1 MTDYILL
8 TNLETG
14 IFLIAILLLAVQYH
28 SFGYDIKKII
38 FWCIILMPFIYFS
51 VNMVTEIVTA
61 DEAKYELRFTNVKNI
76 KNLDLPLKLIYE
88 YKFSQFTLGTLFL
101 MIPDQIKNI
110 MSRAAVW
117 KVYKTAHY
125 FIFYGLSLLVMRVW
139 HYWIFDENGIRRR
152 IGENGILITLI
163 GLPLSCL
170 LIKVVNYDAGS
181 TYPAVLGVSLIWA
194 AYRSE
199 DERKAVIGTICTAVG
214 VMDKWTALPYW
225 CICVILYSY
234 MAIRRKEKWK
244 DKIIYTA
251 CTVSISY
258 IAALLLSYFYLLYAS
273 IQQDGLCTDI
283 NWGNVTFSFEHTVR
297 AIITGN
303 INIDYINAD
312 AYSGDAVWYIFI
324 LFGLLI
330 ACTLFLELVMSLWK
344 KHRISV
350 NMVLGYFQKSCLV
363 FGIIGGVICAY
374 VFSCHISP
382 YLAIEPGYYISA
394 DGLDGWTYHYGA
406 RTFIGHFIA
415 KLCYMCATVICNYP
429 SAVLCMLALSA
440 GLALKHGQDDR
451 MTVCNLVYTSGI
463 ALLALYVMAGL
474 PSDARYYSYPIL
486 IIVLSSIYTCYLY
499 YHGTKMKNIFALS
512 LTILWILEML
522 LYVPNIKAFSPIWV
536 MRDRSFNES
545 VRKGEWYAGE
555 VMFWGE
561 NVALAGRKI
570 KNIVDLNDDI
580 SYSDVTIYNDYGNIW
595 IENPGFSFKELGDY
609 DGSGL
614 DEKTFIVLN
623 KFALFRKDVPPFLE
637 SVDPMDTISY
647 KGEIGAW
654 IYRGDQLKEYEEYFF
669 QEQRNRE

>member
-1 MTDYILL
+1 M
-8 TNLETG
+8 
-14 IFLIAILLLAVQYH
+14 
-28 SFGYDIKKII
+28 
-38 FWCIILMPFIYFS
+38 
-51 VNMVTEIVTA
+51 
-61 DEAKYELRFTNVKNI
+61 
-76 KNLDLPLKLIYE
+76 
-88 YKFSQFTLGTLFL
+88 
-101 MIPDQIKNI
+101 
-110 MSRAAVW
+110 
-117 KVYKTAHY
+117 
-125 FIFYGLSLLVMRVW
+125 
-139 HYWIFDENGIRRR
+139 
-152 IGENGILITLI
+152 
-163 GLPLSCL
+163 
-170 LIKVVNYDAGS
+170 
-181 TYPAVLGVSLIWA
+181 
-194 AYRSE
+194 
-199 DERKAVIGTICTAVG
+199 
-214 VMDKWTALPYW
+214 
-225 CICVILYSY
+225 
-234 MAIRRKEKWK
+234 
-244 DKIIYTA
+244 
-251 CTVSISY
+251 
-258 IAALLLSYFYLLYAS
+258 
-273 IQQDGLCTDI
+273 
-283 NWGNVTFSFEHTVR
+283 
-297 AIITGN
+297 
-303 INIDYINAD
+303 
-312 AYSGDAVWYIFI
+312 
-324 LFGLLI
+324 
-330 ACTLFLELVMSLWK
+330 
-344 KHRISV
+344 
-350 NMVLGYFQKSCLV
+350 
-363 FGIIGGVICAY
+363 ICAY

-623 KFALFRKDVPPFLE
+623 KFALFRKDVPLFLE